1 MCFHL
6 DICINHNVHP
16 SNDFIKFMAN
26 TYFIKN
32 KIFNVCTYI
41 YIKST
46 SISNA
51 TPNGICSQ
59 TYLLGIMHQLMFTTI
74 GVYI

>member
-41 YIKST
+41 LNQPQY
-46 SISNA
+46 
-51 TPNGICSQ
+51 Q
-59 TYLLGIMHQLMFTTI
+59 MQLQMVFAHKLI
-74 GVYI
+74 F